1 METLKPPEALCRI
14 GKEFV
19 QRNLAFRQG
28 FFILVMERNKRNI
41 LIFFAGLWAF
51 VEVSLGTVLS
61 LSKVPFRGMLMA
73 SFACFILISFRV
85 LNHTPRSSI
94 YLATIVS
101 VVKLIFSFGAG
112 ALNSAIAIFIEG
124 LIAEIIFSLIRVNLF
139 SSILAGALVVLY
151 PFFHSLFTQTV
162 IFGVDIFKL
171 YNRIL
176 SELQQILKI
185 NNTIGVLE
193 LILFFSILYLL
204 IGSIVGASS
213 FWFSKN
219 VLTRIIHYG
228 KQARQ

>member
-1 METLKPPEALCRI
+1 
-14 GKEFV
+14 
-19 QRNLAFRQG
+19 
-28 FFILVMERNKRNI
+28 
-41 LIFFAGLWAF
+41 
-51 VEVSLGTVLS
+51 
-61 LSKVPFRGMLMA
+61 
-73 SFACFILISFRV
+73 
-85 LNHTPRSSI
+85 
-94 YLATIVS
+94 
-101 VVKLIFSFGAG
+101 
-112 ALNSAIAIFIEG
+112 LNSAIAIFIEG